1 VKELRRALALS
12 KEESTI
18 LESERQRL
26 MKENV
31 VLTRGKHIKE
41 FAVGGV
47 VGRMRGDYSFNFS
60 NVVFFSLFSF
70 AIFALASPQQW
81 EKWIG
86 WYMGKRKIQLNW
98 H

>member
-1 VKELRRALALS
+1 MDKIRKENAAMNERRKHAETLVKELRRALALS

-47 VGRMRGDYSFNFS
+47 VGRMRGDFYSFNF
-60 NVVFFSLFSF
+60 
-70 AIFALASPQQW
+70 
-81 EKWIG
+81 
-86 WYMGKRKIQLNW
+86 
-98 H
+98 